1 MSWQWGCAWVLLQYI
16 WKKGMQN
23 VQIKS
28 IDGKKSMFA
37 ELLRDIRLIRENF
50 CSDIGPNILFV
61 MSSIYTS
68 LVTYSKIS
76 SFTPMWVFYYLSSF
90 FWLIKMLTRLD
101 STFERYCDQIAEY
114 VSFRSISLWF
124 LLCRTPS
131 FVNIQAAVKHVVEF
145 ATMTATKTTA
155 HKPNCMA
162 CELTLLW
169 PKTNDSSSDC
179 WF

>member
-1 MSWQWGCAWVLLQYI
+1 MDSRKFRLRHRPQHTLC
-16 WKKGMQN
+16 N
-23 VQIKS
+23 VIYLHVAS
-28 IDGKKSMFA
+28 
-37 ELLRDIRLIRENF
+37 DILENF
-50 CSDIGPNILFV
+50 L
-61 MSSIYTS
+61 IYTDVGI
-68 LVTYSKIS
+68 L
-76 SFTPMWVFYYLSSF
+76 LSF
-90 FWLIKMLTRLD
+90 FIFWPIKMLTRLD

-162 CELTLLW
+162 CELTLL
-169 PKTNDSSSDC
+169 
-179 WF
+179 